1 MNLLQEFIK
10 LKTEFVSR
18 SLNNKMSKTRSATV
32 KVASATKIATV
43 KVASATK
50 IATAKVVSATKVAS
64 AKVAAT
70 SVLMSLND
78 INFDNL
84 NLGKSGRSVK
94 LIYDK
99 QSLQM
104 STNTLYMPFN
114 LNKYKKQW
122 SNHEDYTVDCYIDNS
137 QLNGDYI
144 QRLTDLNESI
154 FELIK
159 SQRNLFNV
167 PEDED
172 ITCAPFYRDN
182 KTFPK
187 LLKLQL
193 PRDTNGNFTTQFF
206 DENSEKIYVDE
217 NNIDEIL
224 TKKSTFKT
232 IIECSKVYL
241 YQGKAGCIWNI
252 LQLKLSPKQQE
263 ILISDASDTSS
274 DEGSYTSNGSNASN
288 GKSVYTQMAMID

>member
-1 MNLLQEFIK
+1 M
-10 LKTEFVSR
+10 SR
-18 SLNNKMSKTRSATV
+18 
-32 KVASATKIATV
+32 TKST
-43 KVASATK
+43 
-50 IATAKVVSATKVAS
+50 TKVAT
-64 AKVAAT
+64 ANL
-70 SVLMSLND
+70 LMSLND

-84 NLGKSGRSVK
+84 NLGKSGRTFK

-99 QSLQM
+99 QSLQI

-122 SNHEDYTVDCYIDNS
+122 SNHQDYTVDCYVDNG

-144 QRLTDLNESI
+144 TKLTQFNEYI

-167 PEDED
+167 PENEE
-172 ITCAPFYRDN
+172 ITYSPFYRDN

-206 DENSEKIYVDE
+206 DENSQKIYVDE

-232 IIECSKVYL
+232 IIGCSKVYL
-241 YQGKAGCIWNI
+241 YQGRAGCIWDI
-252 LQLKLSPKQQE
+252 VQLKLVPKQCSNSE
-263 ILISDASDTSS
+263 NSDSDIGTESS
-274 DEGSYTSNGSNASN
+274 DDGSYTSN
-288 GKSVYTQMAMID
+288 KSKKDTNVYTQISLID